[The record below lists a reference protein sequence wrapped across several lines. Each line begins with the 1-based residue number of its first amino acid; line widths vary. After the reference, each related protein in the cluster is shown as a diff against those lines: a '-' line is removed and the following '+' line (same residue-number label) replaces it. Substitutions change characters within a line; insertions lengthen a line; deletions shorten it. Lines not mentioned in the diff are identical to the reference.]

1 MNSNNFEKKKS
12 EILNLF
18 KEKKYDLV
26 IRLGTNLLKKKTNDP
41 QLIYLLGLASI
52 NLEKFLDAEK
62 YFKNLLTLQKSAELY
77 FIYSNILKKIE
88 KYNESISA
96 LENAININPNFPE
109 ALNNLGIIKN
119 FQNKQLQAIKY
130 FKKSLNLKKDN
141 PQALYYLADIYKNL
155 KNYDDL
161 IIIYKKILDLDNKN
175 IKALYNLGSTYLFYG
190 NIKEGRKYFE
200 KVLEIDKLHFPSI
213 RNYISITKIEK
224 KNKIF
229 TNLPNIKTNNLSNQN
244 KILLFDSL
252 SKGNFDLENNILG
265 FEYLNKLNLL
275 KKNKTSFSLINEKE
289 KFKKIQK
296 FFKNSHKHDFNYKK
310 SYKTKPIF
318 IIGMPRSGTSLLEQI
333 LSSHSKIYGAGELN
347 FLTQIIDKLGL
358 EKPDDLKKFYIKI
371 REYYHNRIS
380 NITDKNYII
389 DKLPTNFRWT
399 GFIINAMP
407 EAKIIHIERNPMAVC
422 WSNYKTNFINESMDF
437 NLTQEDTAN
446 YYVLYLEMM
455 RFWLSKFDKVILNV
469 NYDEFVKNFEL
480 NSKPILDYLN
490 IDWED
495 NLKNY
500 NKTKR
505 AVSTASYQQV
515 RGGILKDTS
524 QIWKKYSSHLNVML
538 KILKDNQVEF

>member
-119 FQNKQLQAIKY
+119 FQNKQVQAIKY

-213 RNYISITKIEK
+213 RNYISIY
-224 KNKIF
+224 F
-229 TNLPNIKTNNLSNQN
+229 
-244 KILLFDSL
+244 
-252 SKGNFDLENNILG
+252 
-265 FEYLNKLNLL
+265 
-275 KKNKTSFSLINEKE
+275 FSD
-289 KFKKIQK
+289 
-296 FFKNSHKHDFNYKK
+296 FF
-310 SYKTKPIF
+310 
-318 IIGMPRSGTSLLEQI
+318 
-333 LSSHSKIYGAGELN
+333 
-347 FLTQIIDKLGL
+347 
-358 EKPDDLKKFYIKI
+358 
-371 REYYHNRIS
+371 
-380 NITDKNYII
+380 
-389 DKLPTNFRWT
+389 
-399 GFIINAMP
+399 
-407 EAKIIHIERNPMAVC
+407 
-422 WSNYKTNFINESMDF
+422 
-437 NLTQEDTAN
+437 
-446 YYVLYLEMM
+446 
-455 RFWLSKFDKVILNV
+455 
-469 NYDEFVKNFEL
+469 
-480 NSKPILDYLN
+480 
-490 IDWED
+490 
-495 NLKNY
+495 
-500 NKTKR
+500 
-505 AVSTASYQQV
+505 
-515 RGGILKDTS
+515 
-524 QIWKKYSSHLNVML
+524 
-538 KILKDNQVEF
+538 